1 MTVLCAVLYIA
12 LVTTLTGLPTGTWA
26 NNTWRHR

>member
-1 MTVLCAVLYIA
+1 MTVLAAVLYIA

>member
-12 LVTTLTGLPTGTWA
+12 LVTVTTGLPTGIWA